1 MTSAFTPHIPF
12 ALDPMWVSMTVLAVT
27 YAFII
32 AGRLNRAVVAL
43 IGAAV
48 VIIVGAL
55 ALTLARIRFVPSFT
69 LPPGFRSGVT
79 LQKL

>member
-1 MTSAFTPHIPF
+1 MTSAVTPHIPF
-12 ALDPMWVSMTVLAVT
+12 GLDPMWVSMTVLAVT

-48 VIIVGAL
+48 VVIVGELDQDEAVKGIDS
-55 ALTLARIRFVPSFT
+55 RR
-69 LPPGFRSGVT
+69 
-79 LQKL
+79 